1 MTNACSVGMEPVK
14 KDRYALSPEFR
25 GEEQCAAGHCW
36 GAGVRSTYVIHYV
49 ISGEGVFY
57 CGPSK
62 YTVRAGQIFVI
73 FPGTV
78 VKYQADQRDPWHYAW
93 IGFYGDEAKEIF
105 SQVGISVQNPVIT
118 LKDGAA
124 ALALLRDMPTERS
137 AELKLNLA
145 FKANLYAFMSLLME
159 NASQTRNRENVY
171 LSTAV
176 KYIKAHYSEDIT
188 VDQVA
193 SHVGI
198 GRKYLFA
205 IFKKAMNLSPKDY
218 IIYYR
223 MERAK
228 EFLQDALL
236 PIGNVAYSVGYR
248 DQLTFSKMFKLKTG
262 YAPSEYRKN
271 HTDQK

>member
-1 MTNACSVGMEPVK
+1 MVNACAVEMEQTK
-14 KDRYALSPEFR
+14 KDRYALSPQFS
-25 GEEQCAAGHCW
+25 GEEKCAAGHCW
-36 GAGVRSTYVIHYV
+36 GAGVRATYVIHYV
-49 ISGEGVFY
+49 ISGEGIFY
-57 CGPSK
+57 CGPNK
-62 YTVRAGQIFVI
+62 YTVHAGQIFVI

-78 VKYQADQRDPWHYAW
+78 VKYQADREEPWHYAW
-93 IGFYGDEAKEIF
+93 IGFYGDEAKEIL

-118 LKDGAA
+118 LKNGAA

-137 AELKLNLA
+137 AELKRNLT

-159 NASQTRNRENVY
+159 NANQNINSENVY

-205 IFKKAMNLSPKDY
+205 IFKRTMHLSPKDY

-236 PIGNVAYSVGYR
+236 PIGSVAYSVGYR
-248 DQLTFSKMFKLKTG
+248 DQLTFSKIFKLKTG
-262 YAPSEYRKN
+262 FSPTEYRKN
-271 HTDQK
+271 QKDKK